1 MPVVGPPH
9 EAPESGTLR
18 PKCATIGNRE
28 GKIQMRTKLLWLGL
42 AAAILA
48 APIAAGPADD
58 TKNQRQPVLVE
69 LFTSEGCSSCPP
81 ADALLEKLDS
91 EQPIAGAQII
101 VLSEHVDY
109 WNHDGWTD
117 PFSSAAFTARQV
129 DYVRRFGR
137 DEPYTPQ
144 MVVDGNAECNGSDA
158 QKVGSAIRQAIV
170 QPKVG
175 IRIRAA
181 ASGDAAVTIE
191 VDPLPEGTTHKAN
204 VYLAHAAER
213 GTSDVLRGEN
223 QGRTLRY
230 VSIVRN
236 IQRIGSIG
244 GHELFKKQVSIRAAD
259 APAESRLIAFVQEAA
274 NGRVWGAAM
283 YAIPSGGKP

>member
-1 MPVVGPPH
+1 M
-9 EAPESGTLR
+9 
-18 PKCATIGNRE
+18 
-28 GKIQMRTKLLWLGL
+28 QTKLLWLGL

-48 APIAAGPADD
+48 EPIGAGPAKDV
-58 TKNQRQPVLVE
+58 TNPRQPVLVE

-81 ADALLEKLDS
+81 ADALLEKLDRD
-91 EQPIAGAQII
+91 QPIAGAQII

-137 DEPYTPQ
+137 DEPYTPE

-158 QKVGSAIRQAIV
+158 QRAGAVIRQAIA
-170 QPKVG
+170 QPRVS
-175 IRIRAA
+175 IRIQAG

-191 VDPLPEGTTHKAN
+191 VDALPEGTARKAN
-204 VYLAHAAER
+204 VYVAHAADS
-213 GTSDVLRGEN
+213 GTSNVLRGEN
-223 QGRTLRY
+223 QGRTLHH
-230 VSIVRN
+230 VSIVRD
-236 IQRIGSIG
+236 IQRVGSIG
-244 GHELFKKQVSIRAAD
+244 GHETFKKQVPIRAAN
-259 APAESRLIAFVQEAA
+259 ALGGSRLIAFVQEAG

-283 YAIPSGGKP
+283 YAIPGGAKP

>member
-1 MPVVGPPH
+1 
-9 EAPESGTLR
+9 
-18 PKCATIGNRE
+18 
-28 GKIQMRTKLLWLGL
+28 MRTKLLWPGL
-42 AAAILA
+42 AILA
-48 APIAAGPADD
+48 IAIAAAPGAAGPAKD
-58 TKNQRQPVLVE
+58 TAQRQPVLVE

-129 DYVRRFGR
+129 DYVRRLGR
-137 DEPYTPQ
+137 DEPYTPE

-158 QKVGSAIRQAIV
+158 QKAGSIIRQAIA
-170 QPKVG
+170 QPRVA
-175 IRIRAA
+175 IRISAA
-181 ASGDAAVTIE
+181 APGDTAVTLE
-191 VDPLPEGTTHKAN
+191 VDPLPEGTAHKAN
-204 VYLAHAAER
+204 VYLARAAER

-230 VSIVRN
+230 VSIVRS
-236 IQRIGSIG
+236 IQRVGSVG
-244 GHELFKKQVSIRAAD
+244 DREMFKKQVSIRAAD
-259 APAESRLIAFVQEAA
+259 APPESRLIAFVQEAGS
-274 NGRVWGAAM
+274 GRVWGAAM
-283 YAIPSGGKP
+283 YAIPGGAKP

>member
-1 MPVVGPPH
+1 
-9 EAPESGTLR
+9 
-18 PKCATIGNRE
+18 
-28 GKIQMRTKLLWLGL
+28 MRTKLFRLGWS
-42 AAAILA
+42 AAMLA
-48 APIAAGPADD
+48 APIAAGPGNDL
-58 TKNQRQPVLVE
+58 TQQRRPVLVE

-129 DYVRRFGR
+129 DYTRRFGLA
-137 DEPYTPQ
+137 DPYTPE

-158 QKVGSAIRQAIV
+158 QKAGAVIRQAST
-170 QPKVG
+170 QPMAG

-181 ASGDAAVTIE
+181 APGDAAVTIE
-191 VDPLPEGTTHKAN
+191 VDPLPDGTTHKAN
-204 VYLAHAAER
+204 VYLAYAAEK

-230 VSIVRN
+230 VSIARN
-236 IQRIGSIG
+236 IQRVGSVG
-244 GHELFKKQVSIRAAD
+244 DRQAFKKQVSIRAAD
-259 APAESRLIAFVQEAA
+259 APAESRLIAFVQEAGT
-274 NGRVWGAAM
+274 GRVWGTAM
-283 YAIPSGGKP
+283 YAIPGGAKR